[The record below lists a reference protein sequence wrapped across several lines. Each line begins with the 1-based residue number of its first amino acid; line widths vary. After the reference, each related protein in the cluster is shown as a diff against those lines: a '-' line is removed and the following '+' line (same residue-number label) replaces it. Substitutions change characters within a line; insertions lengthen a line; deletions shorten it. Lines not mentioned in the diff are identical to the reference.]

1 MLQASGSPCA
11 RCRTSADVQGP
22 TPGKLRSA
30 RSACSYEL
38 VKVRSK
44 AAALTAVRTS
54 VRLRR
59 CSTPAA
65 KNRQLGTRDQ
75 TSGVGGKYIPYAAEL
90 GSRVGPGAGSPNSR
104 TSSL

>member
-11 RCRTSADVQGP
+11 RCRTSADVHGP

-44 AAALTAVRTS
+44 AAALTAVRTR

-65 KNRQLGTRDQ
+65 KNCQLDTRDQ
-75 TSGVGGKYIPYAAEL
+75 TSGVGGRYIPYAAEPRP
-90 GSRVGPGAGSPNSR
+90 RVGPRAGAPH
-104 TSSL
+104 T